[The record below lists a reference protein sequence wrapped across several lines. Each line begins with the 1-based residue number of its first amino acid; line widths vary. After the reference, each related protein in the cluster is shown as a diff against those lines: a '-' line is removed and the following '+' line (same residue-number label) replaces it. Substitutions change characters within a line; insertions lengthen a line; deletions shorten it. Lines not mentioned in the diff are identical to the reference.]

1 MVLADMLDGNSRPN
15 LPQNGELVKDP
26 VLPPLRIS
34 SNLFPSSVVSS
45 ASSPTFQESQL
56 AVSVGLLEQVESPY
70 APILPVQT
78 IVKTEMSALHDEYVE
93 YEEWDAEVD
102 IKNNLLFKRLQPNIG
117 EMVKKEVLNVS
128 WVDDDDV
135 MLMEDSLFLRCHQFL
150 KDEAKADEDE
160 DFEDKKCD
168 LVKGPRRRLI
178 FRGRRCKRQEEVGR
192 ICLRRKEDGG
202 FEIKKEVEEEENSH
216 QRLVFGVDNCDF
228 CPNCQV

>member
-1 MVLADMLDGNSRPN
+1 MDLTDMLDGSSRPN

-93 YEEWDAEVD
+93 Y
-102 IKNNLLFKRLQPNIG
+102 
-117 EMVKKEVLNVS
+117 
-128 WVDDDDV
+128 
-135 MLMEDSLFLRCHQFL
+135 
-150 KDEAKADEDE
+150 
-160 DFEDKKCD
+160 
-168 LVKGPRRRLI
+168 
-178 FRGRRCKRQEEVGR
+178 
-192 ICLRRKEDGG
+192 
-202 FEIKKEVEEEENSH
+202 
-216 QRLVFGVDNCDF
+216 
-228 CPNCQV
+228 

>member
-1 MVLADMLDGNSRPN
+1 MDLTDMLDGSSRPN
-15 LPQNGELVKDP
+15 LPQNGELVKDT

-78 IVKTEMSALHDEYVE
+78 IVKTEMSALQDEYVE

-102 IKNNLLFKRLQPNIG
+102 IKNNLLFKRLQPNI
-117 EMVKKEVLNVS
+117 EALVKKEVLNVS

-135 MLMEDSLFLRCHQFL
+135 IYSTG
-150 KDEAKADEDE
+150 
-160 DFEDKKCD
+160 KK
-168 LVKGPRRRLI
+168 KRRL
-178 FRGRRCKRQEEVGR
+178 KS
-192 ICLRRKEDGG
+192 K
-202 FEIKKEVEEEENSH
+202 
-216 QRLVFGVDNCDF
+216 
-228 CPNCQV
+228 P